1 MDVQEIEKVPE
12 AITELQKT
20 TVERRVFHFALG
32 QAASLGDLKVVANG
46 QEVALTPHTGTT
58 RSALRSQGTLWQKID
73 ESHLTHFA
81 TVDLPRERVLLLS
94 VHGTR
99 RGQTVVV
106 AQAFHAPEQATRA
119 LAEAAFEREGSY
131 KSVAGSPERLA
142 ALGLDASQLT
152 SVREIVELDR
162 VVDTYQTAV
171 ALAMFHPNVAT
182 IAPTQVATTQFLLK
196 NNAPAISALGTYIQ
210 RMQTNGVD
218 YATLVQAEN
227 PDGTPA
233 QIKVGSTT
241 TTFSTIQLNQTDP
254 GFVQALRSGL
264 SAAVTGV
271 RDNAHLGAVIN
282 KPLDQDPAAQTQ
294 TWVQPEGVIPQSQP
308 YAGSPQLGAG
318 LDIKVKNPG
327 VLFGT
332 QTVVNGSYSS
342 GSVPLKLYNNYVRW
356 VWVYVQYLGANNENL
371 SANTDPTWPDT
382 KYSQS
387 LGLVAPVFTIL
398 GIPVPNTNT
407 IDVTLNFPPGAHTAR
422 ILFCGLGSD
431 INGGGWR
438 QYFPADA
445 YPDRIA
451 PTDEVLFPSL
461 TTGILTIG
469 LTAFALA
476 ADFDIGAAWASING
490 PIAHNPFATQAAL
503 QAFLKTGA
511 SVLTGVEGVGLTVA
525 AGTASYADI
534 KGGNASNIW
543 SSLLALGSVI
553 PKVIFGPNSEQFWTD
568 VALTIIGDE
577 TGAKIANAIPYIGE
591 LIAVIEALGDAATL
605 AEVCAETI
613 MSPWVIE
620 NEVTLTY
627 PATITINH
635 DPADSTFPKTATSWR
650 LEAKVDGAVTLD
662 PITGPINTGGKIQ
675 SDPLVV
681 SVTAPFG
688 GSQIQWS
695 VVFSDSDGHQVG
707 TGVSAQYTNND
718 PANPPSAVAITIQEI
733 LLPIT
738 ASTVFKRADTTGY
751 ATAGYT
757 WSNQITDTGTVLSKG
772 IQQVTGTTV
781 STLAGVAGLVW
792 EQGDRF
798 YVRGVPVAQNSA
810 TLKLAAATNE
820 GYARPPF
827 LLFDAFVK
835 PTDQGN
841 HVLLEPDPTTPA
853 YHVRK
858 VTLDPSTGAPS
869 WDPTV
874 SYGTFLL
881 PVSAAAL
888 HSSGRVVAIHTD
900 SGRFGWLKP
909 VATPLPVV
917 AAYSAGHGTQVGL
930 LSSPIALAV
939 TNPGVVLVLEAGA
952 SQLAAFDL
960 NGNPV
965 PYFGVS
971 GQGQYTLPLVS
982 QGTYLD
988 LAVDGAG
995 QVYALYYTGDGAAPA
1010 DYHVDVYTQAG
1021 AVLDT
1026 QSPGVNVPHLAI
1038 DYWRSIYAANYDPLA
1053 DIASGAPHIDPALTV
1068 AEPSLSRFDPSDVS
1082 AREPARR

>member
-1 MDVQEIEKVPE
+1 
-12 AITELQKT
+12 
-20 TVERRVFHFALG
+20 
-32 QAASLGDLKVVANG
+32 
-46 QEVALTPHTGTT
+46 
-58 RSALRSQGTLWQKID
+58 
-73 ESHLTHFA
+73 
-81 TVDLPRERVLLLS
+81 
-94 VHGTR
+94 
-99 RGQTVVV
+99 
-106 AQAFHAPEQATRA
+106 
-119 LAEAAFEREGSY
+119 
-131 KSVAGSPERLA
+131 
-142 ALGLDASQLT
+142 
-152 SVREIVELDR
+152 
-162 VVDTYQTAV
+162 
-171 ALAMFHPNVAT
+171 
-182 IAPTQVATTQFLLK
+182 
-196 NNAPAISALGTYIQ
+196 
-210 RMQTNGVD
+210 MQTNGVD
-218 YATLVQAEN
+218 YATLVQAKN
-227 PDGTPA
+227 PDGSPA

-241 TTFSTIQLNQTDP
+241 TTFTTFQLNQTDS

-264 SAAVTGV
+264 SAGVTGV
-271 RDNAHLGAVIN
+271 RDNAQLGAVIN

-308 YAGSPQLGAG
+308 CTGSPQLGAG
-318 LDIKVKNPG
+318 PDIKVKNPG
-327 VLFGT
+327 TLFGT
-332 QTVVNGSYSS
+332 QTVPNGAYSS

-356 VWVYVQYLGANNENL
+356 VWVYVQYLGPNNENL
-371 SANTDPTWPDT
+371 SCNPNATWPDT

-387 LGLVAPVFTIL
+387 LGLLAPIFTIL

-476 ADFDIGAAWASING
+476 TDFDIGAAWASING
-490 PIAHNPFATQAAL
+490 PVAHNPFATQSAL
-503 QAFLKTGA
+503 QAFLKTAA
-511 SVLTGVEGVGLTVA
+511 SVLTGVEATGLAVA
-525 AGTASYADI
+525 SGAASYAE
-534 KGGNASNIW
+534 GENASNIW

-553 PKVIFGPNSEQFWTD
+553 PKIIFGPNSEQFWTD

-577 TGAKIANAIPYIGE
+577 TGSKIANAIPYIGE

-650 LEAKVDGAVTLD
+650 LEANVDGAVTLD
-662 PITGPINTGGKIQ
+662 PITGPINAGGEIQ

-695 VVFSDSDGHQVG
+695 VVFLNSNGRQVG
-707 TGVSAQYTNND
+707 TGVSAQYPNND
-718 PANPPSAVAITIQEI
+718 PANPPSAVAITIKEL

-738 ASTVFKRADTTGY
+738 DKTVFKRADTTGY
-751 ATAGYT
+751 AAAGYT

-792 EQGDRF
+792 EQGNRF
-798 YVRGVPVAQNSA
+798 YVRGVPVAQNGA
-810 TLKLAAATNE
+810 TITLAAATNE

-827 LLFDAFVK
+827 LLFDAFVN

-841 HVLLEPDPTTPA
+841 HVLLEPDRTTPA

-858 VTLDPSTGAPS
+858 VTLDPSSGAPS
-869 WDPTV
+869 WDPTL

-909 VATPLPVV
+909 VATPRPVA
-917 AAYSAGHGTQVGL
+917 AAYSAGPGTQVGL

-965 PYFGVS
+965 PYFGAS

-995 QVYALYYTGDGAAPA
+995 QIYALYYTGDGAAPA
-1010 DYHVDVYTQAG
+1010 DYRVDVYTQAG

-1053 DIASGAPHIDPALTV
+1053 DIATAEPHIDPALTV
-1068 AEPSLSRFDPSDVS
+1068 AEPSLSRFDPTAVS

>member
-1 MDVQEIEKVPE
+1 
-12 AITELQKT
+12 
-20 TVERRVFHFALG
+20 
-32 QAASLGDLKVVANG
+32 
-46 QEVALTPHTGTT
+46 
-58 RSALRSQGTLWQKID
+58 
-73 ESHLTHFA
+73 
-81 TVDLPRERVLLLS
+81 
-94 VHGTR
+94 
-99 RGQTVVV
+99 
-106 AQAFHAPEQATRA
+106 
-119 LAEAAFEREGSY
+119 
-131 KSVAGSPERLA
+131 
-142 ALGLDASQLT
+142 
-152 SVREIVELDR
+152 
-162 VVDTYQTAV
+162 
-171 ALAMFHPNVAT
+171 
-182 IAPTQVATTQFLLK
+182 
-196 NNAPAISALGTYIQ
+196 
-210 RMQTNGVD
+210 MQTNGVD
-218 YATLVQAEN
+218 YAALVQAKN
-227 PDGTPA
+227 PDGSPA

-241 TTFSTIQLNQTDP
+241 TTFSTIQLNKTDP

-264 SAAVTGV
+264 SAAITGV
-271 RDNAHLGAVIN
+271 RDNAQLGAVIN
-282 KPLDQDPAAQTQ
+282 KPLDQDPAASTQ

-318 LDIKVKNPG
+318 LDIKVKNQG

-371 SANTDPTWPDT
+371 SANTNPKWPDT
-382 KYSQS
+382 KYAQS
-387 LGLVAPVFTIL
+387 LGLLPQIFTIL
-398 GIPVPNTNT
+398 GIPLWGTNT

-422 ILFCGLGSD
+422 LLFCGLGSD
-431 INGGGWR
+431 INGGWR

-445 YPDRIA
+445 YPDKIA
-451 PTDEVLFPSL
+451 PTDEVLFAAVI
-461 TTGILTIG
+461 TGILTIG
-469 LTAFALA
+469 LTVFALV
-476 ADFDIGAAWASING
+476 ADGDITATWDGLRAQVAGNPG
-490 PIAHNPFATQAAL
+490 LVQIAITAVL
-503 QAFLKTGA
+503 QDSAG
-511 SVLTGVEGVGLTVA
+511 VLTGAESA
-525 AGTASYADI
+525 ALAIASGGATYADF
-534 KGGNASNIW
+534 KANGWSLSNIW
-543 SSLLALGSVI
+543 SILESLSSVI
-553 PKVIFGPNSEQFWTD
+553 PKIIFGPATQMFWVNVASE
-568 VALTIIGDE
+568 IIGGFAGTRLIE
-577 TGAKIANAIPYIGE
+577 AIPYIGE
-591 LIAVIEALGDAATL
+591 VIGLIEVAGDEATL
-605 AEVCAETI
+605 AEVCAETLV
-613 MSPWVIE
+613 SPWVIE

-627 PATITINH
+627 SATITINH

-662 PITGPINTGGKIQ
+662 PITGSINTGGKIQ
-675 SDPLVV
+675 SDPLVL

-718 PANPPSAVAITIQEI
+718 PANPPSAVAITIKEI

-751 ATAGYT
+751 AAGGYT
-757 WSNQITDTGTVLSKG
+757 WSNQITDTGTVLSKK
-772 IQQVTGTTV
+772 IQQVTGATV

-792 EQGDRF
+792 EQGSRF
-798 YVRGVPVAQNSA
+798 YVRGVPMAQNGA
-810 TLKLAAATNE
+810 TIKLAAASNE

-827 LLFDAFVK
+827 LLFDAFVN
-835 PTDQGN
+835 PADQGN

-853 YHVRK
+853 YNVRK
-858 VTLDPSTGAPS
+858 VTLDPNTGAPS

-909 VATPLPVV
+909 VATPRPVA
-917 AAYSAGHGTQVGL
+917 AAYSAGPGTQVGL

-982 QGTYLD
+982 KGTYLD

-995 QVYALYYTGDGAAPA
+995 QIYALYYTGDGAAPA

-1053 DIASGAPHIDPALTV
+1053 DITSGEPHIDPALTV
-1068 AEPSLSRFDPSDVS
+1068 AEPSLSRFDPIDVS
-1082 AREPARR
+1082 ARQPARR